1 MELWGP
7 ALYGEPCAE
16 RGYTWRLAPSAAVR
30 AVSEVPGRFAAV
42 LVTAPDPLRHPA
54 SAGRPYVRHVADN
67 LETWA
72 YRLDAARCDG
82 RTTTA
87 GDDPD
92 ALAAARDDAHA
103 TVEHAAA
110 VTGS

>member
-1 MELWGP
+1 M
-7 ALYGEPCAE
+7 
-16 RGYTWRLAPSAAVR
+16 
-30 AVSEVPGRFAAV
+30 
-42 LVTAPDPLRHPA
+42 LVTAPEPLRHPDLGWSTA
-54 SAGRPYVRHVADN
+54 AYVRRVADN

-72 YRLDAARCDG
+72 YWLDAARCDG